1 MDAYIYTLIEKK
13 KMQELLESLHVCL
26 ELPVQL
32 LDENGA
38 ILAHYGKQSLYCK
51 HFTSH
56 LSSRGTCAEIHATAG
71 KRAMSLGSS

>member
-38 ILAHYGKQSLYCK
+38 ILANCGKQS
-51 HFTSH
+51 
-56 LSSRGTCAEIHATAG
+56 
-71 KRAMSLGSS
+71 